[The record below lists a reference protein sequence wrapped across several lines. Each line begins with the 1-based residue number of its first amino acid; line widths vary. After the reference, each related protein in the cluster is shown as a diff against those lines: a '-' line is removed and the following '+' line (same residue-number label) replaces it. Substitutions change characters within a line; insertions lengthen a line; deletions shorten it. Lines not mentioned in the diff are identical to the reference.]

1 MTTVTG
7 PTSNTKYKRYI
18 ACACGRKWLC
28 LECYRA
34 TVKRRQT
41 TTREKLATFFNPAI
55 HEAVLVTLKVEQAN
69 VSCAG
74 KVLQALAGAVTE
86 VGRMRVKEMKT
97 GGALSR
103 IEYAVAYPH
112 FFRDVKTDGSSEVQ
126 KREFVFHPHYHM
138 LLVFDR
144 GYGRLV
150 RDAVQNG
157 FEIADQDIMVHWQ
170 NDGEND
176 SPEVIADYLTK
187 ERDIHNMPAKW
198 PTDEPMKIKPR
209 FRLVRVWKRPKAK
222 QSIDAKAY
230 WATVADR
237 MTKDT
242 RPVPQAITG
251 LRRSPIAIKRLGQLW
266 RAIEALWSVA
276 SSERRRYIELP
287 LREVAKLLECGI
299 TAVRIDIDKLAT
311 SGVLGRIDSRRNG
324 ATARYF
330 YHAKKANP
338 KENRRSKGPTNRTAC
353 IGRRGRD

>member
-1 MTTVTG
+1 M
-7 PTSNTKYKRYI
+7 
-18 ACACGRKWLC
+18 
-28 LECYRA
+28 
-34 TVKRRQT
+34 KRRRKIIRKT
-41 TTREKLATFFNPAI
+41 VATFFDPSK
-55 HEAVLVTLKVEQAN
+55 HEAVLVTLKVAN
-69 VSCAG
+69 PNGQEPG
-74 KVLQALAGAVTE
+74 KVIQTLAEAVTV
-86 VGRMRVKEMKT
+86 VGRMRVKDMKN

-112 FFRDVKTDGSSEVQ
+112 FFRRI
-126 KREFVFHPHYHM
+126 KRKKPLSPNERIFRFRPHYHM
-138 LLVFDR
+138 LIVFGR
-144 GYGRLV
+144 GNGGAV
-150 RDAVQNG
+150 RQALESAFQEVDEAIS
-157 FEIADQDIMVHWQ
+157 FHWK
-170 NDGEND
+170 NKDKNATPNRVAG
-176 SPEVIADYLTK
+176 YLTK
-187 ERDIHNMPAKW
+187 ERSKNNIPANW
-198 PTDEPMKIKPR
+198 PTDKPMNIKPR
-209 FRLVRVWKRPKAK
+209 YRLVRVWKRPKAK

-242 RPVPQAITG
+242 RPVPQTITG

-266 RAIEALWSVA
+266 RAIEALWSIA

-299 TAVRIDIDKLAT
+299 TAVRIDINKLAT

-338 KENRRSKGPTNRTAC
+338 KENRRSKGPPNRTAC